1 MYDSF
6 NRKIDYLRFSVT
18 DRCDLRCKYCMPVNN
33 KFTNKKDMLSL
44 INMKNIINIFLK
56 IGFKKIKITGGEPLV
71 RKDIIEFLRF
81 IGNKV
86 RNRELDEV
94 SLSTNGSLL
103 KKLYLNI
110 AECNVKRVN
119 VSLDSLIP
127 EKYEFITNGGNL
139 NNVVEGIGL
148 LKKSDVKIKINTVL
162 LKNFNIDEL
171 INLIVWCSNNN
182 FDISFIETMPI
193 GETGISR
200 NLQYFSSQKAKEII
214 NKEFFLKKSN
224 YNTPGP
230 SRYFYSDK
238 LNCRIGFISPISENF
253 CTSCNR
259 VRVTSDGVLFT
270 CLGQNHSFDMKKY
283 LDSSKNRVLLYK
295 VKEMIFN
302 KPEKHFFQINDS
314 KTPLKRFMNHTGG

>member
-18 DRCDLRCKYCMPVNN
+18 DRCDLRCKYCMPINN
-33 KFTNKKDMLSL
+33 KFTKKKDMLSL
-44 INMKNIINIFLK
+44 IDMKNIINIFLK

-71 RKDIIEFLRF
+71 RKDIIEFLKF
-81 IGNKV
+81 IGDRV
-86 RNRELDEV
+86 RNGELDEV
-94 SLSTNGSLL
+94 SLSTNGNLL
-103 KKLYLNI
+103 KQFHRNI
-110 AECNVKRVN
+110 AECDIKRVN

-127 EKYEFITNGGNL
+127 QKYEFITNGGDL
-139 NNVVEGIGL
+139 KNVVEGINL
-148 LKKSDVKIKINTVL
+148 LKKHNIKIKINTVL
-162 LKNFNIDEL
+162 LKGFNIDEL
-171 INLIVWCSNNN
+171 INLVVWCSNNN

-200 NLQYFSSQKAKEII
+200 NLQYFSSQIAKEII

-224 YNTPGP
+224 YKTPGP

-238 LNCRIGFISPISENF
+238 LNCNIGFISPISENF
-253 CTSCNR
+253 CSSCNR

-270 CLGQNHSFDMKKY
+270 CLGQNDSFDMKKY
-283 LDSSKNRVLLYK
+283 LDSSKNRVLLSK
-295 VKEMIFN
+295 VKKMIFN
-302 KPEKHFFQINDS
+302 KPEKHFFKINDS

>member
-139 NNVVEGIGL
+139 KNVVEGISL

-171 INLIVWCSNNN
+171 INLIV
-182 FDISFIETMPI
+182 
-193 GETGISR
+193 
-200 NLQYFSSQKAKEII
+200 
-214 NKEFFLKKSN
+214 
-224 YNTPGP
+224 
-230 SRYFYSDK
+230 
-238 LNCRIGFISPISENF
+238 
-253 CTSCNR
+253 
-259 VRVTSDGVLFT
+259 VVL
-270 CLGQNHSFDMKKY
+270 QNH
-283 LDSSKNRVLLYK
+283 
-295 VKEMIFN
+295 IF
-302 KPEKHFFQINDS
+302 
-314 KTPLKRFMNHTGG
+314 